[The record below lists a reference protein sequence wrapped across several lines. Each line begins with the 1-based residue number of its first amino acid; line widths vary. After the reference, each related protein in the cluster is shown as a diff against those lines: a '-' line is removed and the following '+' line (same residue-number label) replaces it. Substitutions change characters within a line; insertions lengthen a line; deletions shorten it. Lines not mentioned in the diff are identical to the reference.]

1 MSVFVAKEL
10 CHDRMTSSVDHQA
23 IDRSPGGSSSV
34 CLCVCVFR

>member
-23 IDRSPGGSSSV
+23 MGKVPTGYLGSS
-34 CLCVCVFR
+34 LCVFR